1 MRKFSFNPDAPALTQ
16 LLAVS
21 LTVLSTLREH
31 RHLCLCIPHQ
41 VHQQLHTADY
51 GRVLYDLLSAEY
63 TDLETRLEIRVHSKP
78 DFLILF
84 TPPGARHEIS

>member
-1 MRKFSFNPDAPALTQ
+1 MQKFRFSPDTPALTQ

-21 LTVLSTLREH
+21 LTLLSALREH
-31 RHLCLCIPHQ
+31 SHLCVCVPKQ
-41 VHQQLHTADY
+41 VHQQLHATDY
-51 GRVLYDLLSAEY
+51 GRILYDLLSAEY
-63 TDLETRLEIRVHSKP
+63 PNLETRLQIRVHPKP